1 MPDNKKGR
9 LKTFQTPFSLILFGK
24 GLTFNVSTF
33 VILPTANAVTEI
45 PAKREL
51 GGEYGKAI
59 LAESFSCPFN
69 RVNRKVIIS

>member
-1 MPDNKKGR
+1 M
-9 LKTFQTPFSLILFGK
+9 
-24 GLTFNVSTF
+24 STF
-33 VILPTANAVTEI
+33 IILPTANAVTEI